1 MCVDLYDQLSFIR
14 FTFFLKMSLMKATR
28 RLSNNKVEKVFLEF
42 DLSRLRS
49 LLSAH
54 WKQETKTM
62 RSI

>member
-1 MCVDLYDQLSFIR
+1 
-14 FTFFLKMSLMKATR
+14 MKATR
-28 RLSNNKVEKVFLEF
+28 RLSYNKVDKVFLEF
-42 DLSRLRS
+42 DLSRLGS

>member
-14 FTFFLKMSLMKATR
+14 FTLIFKLSLMKATR
-28 RLSNNKVEKVFLEF
+28 RLSNNKVDKVFLEF
-42 DLSRLRS
+42 DLSRLGS

-54 WKQETKTM
+54 WKQETSTM